1 MILKKPNFWQNRNFI
16 SFLLYPLSIV
26 TVIINFYKKLKVKNY
41 FKIKTI
47 CVGNLNAGGTGKTS
61 LAIELYKLLSIK
73 YKTVFIKK
81 KYSNQK
87 DEYNLLKSRGKIINV
102 RNRINALKIAE
113 KNFDLAILDDGLQQ
127 KNVEYDLKIVC
138 INSYE
143 GFGNNFLIPAGPL
156 RENLH
161 ELKNYDIAFL
171 NGFKKNKKLK
181 KEIKKINNKLKIFDA
196 IYEPINLKKFNL
208 KKNFLF
214 FCGIGNPH
222 EFENTLKK
230 FNFKIK
236 KKFIFPDHY
245 NMSDENIDS
254 LKNLANKNKL
264 SIVTTEKD
272 FLRLTR
278 KQQKDI
284 DFLKVKLK
292 IENVNKFKKSLNK
305 IYEKN

>member
-1 MILKKPNFWQNRNFI
+1 MIFKKPNFWQKKNFF
-16 SFLLYPLSIV
+16 SFLLYPLSIATFSV
-26 TVIINFYKKLKVKNY
+26 NFLKKLNIKNY

-47 CVGNLNAGGTGKTS
+47 CIGNLNAGGTGKTS
-61 LAIELYKLLSIK
+61 LAIELYNLLNIK

-81 KYSNQK
+81 KYSNQR
-87 DEYNLLKSRGKIINV
+87 DEYNLLKSRGKIITAKS
-102 RNRINALKIAE
+102 RINALKIAE

-156 RENLH
+156 RENLS

-171 NGFKKNKKLK
+171 NGFKKNKKLRNK
-181 KEIKKINNKLKIFDA
+181 IKKINNNLKIFDA
-196 IYEPINLKKFNL
+196 IYEPINLKKYNL

-230 FNFKIK
+230 FKFKIK
-236 KKFIFPDHY
+236 EKFIFPDHY
-245 NMSDENIDS
+245 SMSDEKINI

-264 SIVTTEKD
+264 NIITTEKD
-272 FLRLTR
+272 FLRLTKR
-278 KQQKDI
+278 QQKGI
-284 DFLKVKLK
+284 NFLKVKLK
-292 IENVNKFKKSLNK
+292 IKNINRLKKLLNL

>member
-1 MILKKPNFWQNRNFI
+1 MILKKPNFWHNKNFI
-16 SFLLYPLSIV
+16 SFSLYPLSIV
-26 TVIINFYKKLKVKNY
+26 TVIINFLKKLNVKNY

-47 CVGNLNAGGTGKTS
+47 CVGNLNVGGTGKTS

-87 DEYNLLKSRGKIINV
+87 DEYHLLKSRGKIINV

-113 KNFDLAILDDGLQQ
+113 KKFDLAILDDGLQQ

-143 GFGNNFLIPAGPL
+143 GFGNGFLIPAGPV

-161 ELKNYDIAFL
+161 ELQNYDIAFL

-181 KEIKKINNKLKIFDA
+181 QKIKKINNNLKIFDA

-208 KKNFLF
+208 QKKILF

-236 KKFIFPDHY
+236 EKFIFPDHY
-245 NMSDENIDS
+245 NMSDEDIKS
-254 LKNLANKNKL
+254 LKNLANKRKL
-264 SIVTTEKD
+264 SIITTEKD
-272 FLRLTR
+272 FLRLTK

-292 IENVNKFKKSLNK
+292 IKNINKLKKSLNK

>member
-1 MILKKPNFWQNRNFI
+1 MTLKKPDFWQKKNFI
-16 SFLLYPLSIV
+16 SILLYPLSIFIF
-26 TVIINFYKKLKVKNY
+26 IINILKKLNVKNY

-87 DEYNLLKSRGKIINV
+87 DEYNLLKSRGKIITSK
-102 RNRINALKIAE
+102 NRINALKIAE
-113 KNFDLAILDDGLQQ
+113 KSFDLAILDDGLQQ
-127 KNVEYDLKIVC
+127 KNIEYDLKIVC

-156 RENLH
+156 RENLY
-161 ELKNYDIAFL
+161 ELRNYDIAFL

-181 KEIKKINNKLKIFDA
+181 KKIKEINKNLKIYDA
-196 IYEPINLKKFNL
+196 IYEPINLKRYNL
-208 KKNFLF
+208 KKKFLF

-230 FNFKIK
+230 FKFKIK

-245 NMSDENIDS
+245 NISDKKIDI
-254 LKNLANKNKL
+254 LKNLAIKNKL
-264 SIVTTEKD
+264 SIITTEKD
-272 FLRLTR
+272 FLRLTK
-278 KQQKDI
+278 KQQKDVN
-284 DFLKVKLK
+284 FLKVKLK
-292 IENVNKFKKSLNK
+292 IKNINELKKSLNK